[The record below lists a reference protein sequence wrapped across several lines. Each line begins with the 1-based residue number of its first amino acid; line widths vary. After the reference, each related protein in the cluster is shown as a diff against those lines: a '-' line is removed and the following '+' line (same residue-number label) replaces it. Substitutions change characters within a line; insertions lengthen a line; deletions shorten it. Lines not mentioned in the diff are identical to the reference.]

1 MDKNRI
7 DGSIKQVKGNVE
19 EAVGKVLGDAK
30 LTAKG
35 KANKAAGKLQN
46 AVGGLSDALNKEPK

>member
-7 DGSIKQVKGNVE
+7 AGSIKQVKGNVE

-30 LTAKG
+30 LKATG

>member
-7 DGSIKQVKGNVE
+7 AGSLKQVKGTIE

-30 LTAKG
+30 LTAVG
-35 KANKAAGKLQN
+35 KVDKAAGKVQN
-46 AVGGLSDALNKEPK
+46 SIGSLSDALSKEPK

>member
-7 DGSIKQVKGNVE
+7 DGSLKQVKGHVE

-30 LTAKG
+30 LTAAG
-35 KANKAAGKLQN
+35 KADIAAGKIQN
-46 AVGGLSDALNKEPK
+46 AIGGVSDALTKDPK